1 MKLALA
7 LASISKV
14 PFTVNVSASVVALQK
29 SDSLMIAV
37 LAKAMGLNGYCTHS
51 LAKCITHCHLCHF
64 VV

>member
-14 PFTVNVSASVVALQK
+14 PFTVNVSDSVVALQK
-29 SDSLMIAV
+29 SDSLMRAV

-51 LAKCITHCHLCHF
+51 LAKCITLCHLCHF